1 MDKVEEARKILK
13 YIGMPTAQQADIYCY
28 VLLAMAGIKPAMR
41 WKQATNEWVRIYD
54 IIHFINVNYGCTYS
68 ENTRETFRKQVLRNF
83 KLSALIE
90 DNGKSAYN
98 PNYRWRL
105 TDETLV
111 MVKCFQSASW
121 NAAIWRYKAYH
132 DRLVDFC
139 SSKENMTMLTVKIN
153 GADYRLFAGRRNE
166 LKKAI
171 IEEFAP
177 RFVPNAECLYI
188 GDIIE
193 KDLVKNIEKMAALGF
208 EITIYDKMPDVVL
221 YRKDKEWVYLVEAVT
236 SIETLNPERMREI
249 VKMTKN
255 VTSKKII
262 VIAFWD
268 FNTYQRFSRELA
280 WEAEAW
286 IAEEPDQMI
295 YRDR

>member
-1 MDKVEEARKILK
+1 MCFL
-13 YIGMPTAQQADIYCY
+13 
-28 VLLAMAGIKPAMR
+28 
-41 WKQATNEWVRIYD
+41 
-54 IIHFINVNYGCTYS
+54 YS
-68 ENTRETFRKQVLRNF
+68 
-83 KLSALIE
+83 
-90 DNGKSAYN
+90 
-98 PNYRWRL
+98 
-105 TDETLV
+105 
-111 MVKCFQSASW
+111 
-121 NAAIWRYKAYH
+121 
-132 DRLVDFC
+132 
-139 SSKENMTMLTVKIN
+139 
-153 GADYRLFAGRRNE
+153 
-166 LKKAI
+166 
-171 IEEFAP
+171 P
-177 RFVPNAECLYI
+177 RFVPNAECLYV